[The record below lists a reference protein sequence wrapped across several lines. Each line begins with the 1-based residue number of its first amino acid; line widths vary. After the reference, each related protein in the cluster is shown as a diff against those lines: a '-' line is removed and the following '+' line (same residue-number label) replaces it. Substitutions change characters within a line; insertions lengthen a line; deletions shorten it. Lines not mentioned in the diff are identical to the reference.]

1 MKGFVKIEAI
11 EDGLHCETHLSQV
24 GMVDKL
30 MLMKSM
36 AEAINLSEDEFKFFV
51 VMYHAG
57 ILDSGST
64 RITLDPEGMAAQM
77 KQAREEEG
85 KADEG

>member
-1 MKGFVKIEAI
+1 MEGYVKITAI
-11 EDGLHCETHLSQV
+11 EEGLQCEAHLSRV

-77 KQAREEEG
+77 KQEDE
-85 KADEG
+85 ADEG